1 MQNRANRRGRM
12 NPDGRT
18 GLNDG
23 PRRTT
28 PRPFAASS
36 PRDSS
41 ARPTAGA
48 VIAGTGGL
56 RKLRSGATGRGK
68 RGGLRLIY
76 YWHQRSGRLLLLL
89 AYAKNERDDL
99 TGEQKA
105 LLRAIVEKEYR

>member
-1 MQNRANRRGRM
+1 VRVVIVETRAFTARIQQLLSDEEYRQVQ
-12 NPDGRT
+12 
-18 GLNDG
+18 L
-23 PRRTT
+23 
-28 PRPFAASS
+28 ALV
-36 PRDSS
+36 
-41 ARPTAGA
+41 ARPAAGA

>member
-1 MQNRANRRGRM
+1 MAYTVRVVIVETRAFTARIQLLLSDEEYRQVQ
-12 NPDGRT
+12 
-18 GLNDG
+18 L
-23 PRRTT
+23 
-28 PRPFAASS
+28 ALV
-36 PRDSS
+36 